1 MDTHPIVIQLVTEEG
16 RAKALEFISQRFRE
30 KFGAD
35 PTPPE
40 IIFAAYKE
48 GDIVATLAVDLAE
61 ADRPFPWEHVF
72 DHDPSK
78 LPFSIERPVSIQFG
92 RWAAVVPEVSAPLIY
107 SAVHHAMRSG
117 KKYAWCVVKSDA
129 RDKLRSIGFI
139 LHEIPGVRLCTER
152 ILPQDTSYYFTP
164 PVPELFVMELAHMKM
179 MLKKPSMSL
188 VKKGIVSLEF
198 T

>member
-1 MDTHPIVIQLVTEEG
+1 MDTQPINIRRVTPEG
-16 RAKALEFISQRFRE
+16 RTKALEFITQRFRE

-48 GDIVATLAVDLAE
+48 CDIVATLAVDLAE
-61 ADRPFPWEHVF
+61 ADRPFPWEHAF
-72 DHDPSK
+72 DHEPSK
-78 LPFSIERPVSIQFG
+78 LPFSIEREASIQFG
-92 RWAAVVPEVSAPLIY
+92 RWTAVVPRVSTPLIF
-107 SAVHHAMRSG
+107 SAVHYAMQAG

-139 LHEIPGVRLCTER
+139 LHEIPGVRLCNER
-152 ILPQDTSYYFTP
+152 ILSQDTSYYFTP
-164 PVPELFVMELAHMKM
+164 PIPELFVMQLAQMEM
-179 MLKKPSMSL
+179 VLRKPSVSL

-198 T
+198 